1 MTGPTTEAMP
11 GSTTGAAAAGPA
23 RADDVL
29 LGPGGQPPPT
39 DPRRPVADLLLGAR
53 LALSAGRPGWA
64 RLLLS
69 VTGIAAGVLVLLLAA
84 SVPNAY
90 RAGQTRSDQLFPG
103 SVQTGA
109 APVHVW
115 SGTDQFRDHLISV
128 VHISGTGPT
137 APVPPGL
144 TRLPLP
150 GEAVVSPALARLLAE
165 PGSQLLR
172 ERYPQLRIGSI
183 GKNGLGSPSDLR
195 IYLGDP
201 TGAGEPITSWGDS
214 PYREPLPPLLWAL
227 LVVGVVVLLFPV
239 FVLVTA
245 STRLADAERDRR
257 LGTLRLI
264 GASSAQVRWVAA
276 GESLLAAVFGLV
288 AGGALFL
295 LARPLLDGQSVYDVA
310 VFGSDL
316 VPAWPLVALIVVAV
330 PVLAA
335 GSALFA
341 LRRTLV
347 EPLGV
352 VRQASP
358 PGRRLWW
365 RLLPALGGAA
375 LLLYVINATRS
386 GRAADRPVALLV
398 TGVVLLLLGVP
409 TVLPWLLQR
418 ALRPP
423 RDETVALQLATR
435 RLQQDSGTPARVVG
449 GIGVVLAGAIGLS
462 TLLAAAES
470 RYSDGS
476 PMPPGQVV
484 VAVSPGPASPVAR
497 LSSALRQVPGVGA
510 VNQWRSLYLDGG
522 GELRT
527 GDCAALR
534 TQATLP
540 SCVDGQ
546 VFVSAGSV
554 AAGQPVRIPTDAG
567 AGSAG
572 VRWTVP
578 AGAPTVPLTAGTY
591 LPGVVLATPAA
602 LPAAVARLG
611 NARIDVR
618 FDPADPDTI
627 ERIRNVAAPLG
638 PQVSL
643 TGATDV
649 TAGDDHSYR
658 SIRRGLF
665 AGALLTLLL
674 AGATLLAATVDQ
686 VRQRRWPLAALAA
699 TGVPGSTLARSVLWQ
714 TAIPMLF
721 AVLVADLTGLVLGLL
736 LPRVVAETPVLIDW
750 AGVVSYSAAAV
761 AVVGVV
767 TALTLPAVRQATR
780 PTSLRSE

>member
-1 MTGPTTEAMP
+1 MTGSTTEALP
-11 GSTTGAAAAGPA
+11 GAAA
-23 RADDVL
+23 DDVP
-29 LGPGGQPPPT
+29 LGPT
-39 DPRRPVADLLLGAR
+39 VADPRRPVADLLLGAR

-84 SVPNAY
+84 SIPNAY
-90 RAGQTRSDQLFPG
+90 RAGQARSQQVLTWSTG
-103 SVQTGA
+103 TGA
-109 APVHVW
+109 GTVYVW
-115 SGTDQFRDHLISV
+115 SGTDQFRDHVISV
-128 VHISGTGPT
+128 VHLSGTGPT

-144 TRLPLP
+144 TRIPLP
-150 GEAVVSPALARLLAE
+150 GEAVVSPALARLMAE

-172 ERYPQLRIGSI
+172 ERYPQLRIGKV
-183 GKNGLGSPSDLR
+183 GKTGLAGPSELR

-201 TGAGEPITSWGDS
+201 TVAGDPVTRWGGDS
-214 PYREPLPPLLWAL
+214 PDREPLPPLLWAL

-239 FVLVTA
+239 FVLVVA

-264 GASSAQVRWVAA
+264 GASSAQVRRVAA

-295 LARPLLDGQSVYDVA
+295 LARPLLDGQSLYDVA

-316 VPAWPLVALIVVAV
+316 VPARPLVALIVVAV
-330 PVLAA
+330 PVLAT

-341 LRRTLV
+341 LRRTVV

-375 LLLYVINATRS
+375 LLLYLIYQTRS
-386 GRAADRPVALLV
+386 GQSTGRPVSLLV

-418 ALRPP
+418 ALRRP
-423 RDETVALQLATR
+423 RDETIALQLATR

-462 TLLAAAES
+462 TLLAAAGA
-470 RYSDGS
+470 RYSAGIS
-476 PMPPGQVV
+476 MPPDQVLV
-484 VAVSPGPASPVAR
+484 GVDSGPAGPIER
-497 LSSALRQVPGVGA
+497 LGLALRQAQGVSA
-510 VNQWRSLYLDGG
+510 VQQWRSLYLDGG
-522 GELRT
+522 GGLRT

-534 TQATLP
+534 TLATLP

-546 VFVSAGSV
+546 VFVSEGSV
-554 AAGQPVRIPTDAG
+554 LAGRPVRIVTDSVAE
-567 AGSAG
+567 SPG

-578 AGAPTVPLTAGTY
+578 AGAPAVSVSTVTY
-591 LPGVVLATPAA
+591 QSGLEPGLVLATPAA

-611 NARIDVR
+611 TVWIDVR

-627 ERIRNVAAPLG
+627 ERIRNVAVPFGQRLH
-638 PQVSL
+638 L
-643 TGATDV
+643 TSPTRAA
-649 TAGDDHSYR
+649 AGDDAHSYR

-674 AGATLLAATVDQ
+674 AGATLLAAAVDQ
-686 VRQRRWPLAALAA
+686 VRQRKWPLAALAA
-699 TGVPGSTLARSVLWQ
+699 TGVPRSTLARSVLWQ

-736 LPRVVAETPVLIDW
+736 LPRVVANTPVLIAW
-750 AGVVSYSAAAV
+750 VGVASYSAAAV